1 MEVDRSEVEEIKQE
15 RRKAALAITLAF
27 APWEDYSLEELEEIA
42 ALAGIEVE
50 D

>member
-1 MEVDRSEVEEIKQE
+1 MAVDRSEVEEIKQE
-15 RRKAALAITLAF
+15 IRKAALAF
-27 APWEDYSLEELEEIA
+27 ALGVVNWSDYWLEELIDIA